1 MHSWR
6 RKVRVLEIHVSLTGL
21 VRLRT
26 EANQSKMASLAIGS
40 ATMNVVRNG
49 EGARAAT
56 CAASGGGHASS
67 AARQSGV
74 LGGLPRSGRSPSLT
88 TEFAGTKLR
97 EAPRKTRS
105 HCSHRLQVMTTARY
119 VKSGFST
126 QDLQDNGGRLV
137 ANLDG
142 KKILIQE
149 FMGDVYAVSNKC
161 PHLNLSMQG
170 KTALLSA
177 KLTDDGCIV
186 CPAHGSQFKLD
197 NGEQVGEWCP
207 NLPDLPLV
215 GKVGNGPAPLPVYQ
229 TRVTDS
235 GDIEVDIDGSSDNP
249 DSPSGSMSMDEEDVG
264 VLRGAELQQLIN
276 MPLADSGKGE
286 NVVGAEGVPLAIIEA
301 ERKSKPLRRYRLGS
315 YALASS
321 VAAAQMVS
329 VIQAGVEAWPT
340 WNQQAVADIGMDIL
354 VIISGTLLWRTELQN
369 RAESLKT
376 IWAKAQ
382 SREESLKRAEAGLGD
397 TLWTSRMRKKKS
409 KD

>member
-1 MHSWR
+1 
-6 RKVRVLEIHVSLTGL
+6 
-21 VRLRT
+21 
-26 EANQSKMASLAIGS
+26 
-40 ATMNVVRNG
+40 
-49 EGARAAT
+49 
-56 CAASGGGHASS
+56 
-67 AARQSGV
+67 
-74 LGGLPRSGRSPSLT
+74 
-88 TEFAGTKLR
+88 
-97 EAPRKTRS
+97 
-105 HCSHRLQVMTTARY
+105 
-119 VKSGFST
+119 
-126 QDLQDNGGRLV
+126 
-137 ANLDG
+137 
-142 KKILIQE
+142 
-149 FMGDVYAVSNKC
+149 
-161 PHLNLSMQG
+161 
-170 KTALLSA
+170 
-177 KLTDDGCIV
+177 
-186 CPAHGSQFKLD
+186 
-197 NGEQVGEWCP
+197 
-207 NLPDLPLV
+207 
-215 GKVGNGPAPLPVYQ
+215 
-229 TRVTDS
+229 
-235 GDIEVDIDGSSDNP
+235 
-249 DSPSGSMSMDEEDVG
+249 MSMDEEDVG

>member
-1 MHSWR
+1 
-6 RKVRVLEIHVSLTGL
+6 
-21 VRLRT
+21 
-26 EANQSKMASLAIGS
+26 MASLAIGS
-40 ATMNVVRNG
+40 AAVSVARIG

-56 CAASGGGHASS
+56 CAATGGGHASS
-67 AARQSGV
+67 ATRHSGSGF
-74 LGGLPRSGRSPSLT
+74 GGPRRSGRSPSLASG
-88 TEFAGTKLR
+88 FAGTR
-97 EAPRKTRS
+97 VRDAPRRALSHYSRRS
-105 HCSHRLQVMTTARY
+105 QVMTTASY

-142 KKILIQE
+142 KKILIQD

-177 KLTDDGCIV
+177 KMTDDGCIV

-197 NGEQVGEWCP
+197 SGEQVGEWCP

-215 GKVGNGPAPLPVYQ
+215 GKIGKGPAPLPVYQ

-235 GDIEVDIDGSSDNP
+235 GDIEVDIDGSVGSP
-249 DSPSGSMSMDEEDVG
+249 DSTGGSMSMDEEDIG
-264 VLRGAELQQLIN
+264 MLRGAELQQLMS
-276 MPLADSGKGE
+276 MPLADTGKGE
-286 NVVGAEGVPLAIIEA
+286 NVVGAEGVPPAIIEA

-340 WNQQAVADIGMDIL
+340 WNPQAVPDIGMDIL

-376 IWAKAQ
+376 IWAKART
-382 SREESLKRAEAGLGD
+382 REESLKRAEAGLGD
-397 TLWTSRMRKKKS
+397 TLWTSRMRKKKT

>member
-1 MHSWR
+1 M
-6 RKVRVLEIHVSLTGL
+6 
-21 VRLRT
+21 
-26 EANQSKMASLAIGS
+26 
-40 ATMNVVRNG
+40 
-49 EGARAAT
+49 
-56 CAASGGGHASS
+56 
-67 AARQSGV
+67 
-74 LGGLPRSGRSPSLT
+74 
-88 TEFAGTKLR
+88 R

-215 GKVGNGPAPLPVYQ
+215 GKIGNGPAPLPVYQ

-235 GDIEVDIDGSSDNP
+235 GDIEVDIDGSGDNP

>member
-1 MHSWR
+1 MSFATGR
-6 RKVRVLEIHVSLTGL
+6 RAGGDLRGVRRGSRVV
-21 VRLRT
+21 
-26 EANQSKMASLAIGS
+26 GS
-40 ATMNVVRNG
+40 APIRG
-49 EGARAAT
+49 FGRP
-56 CAASGGGHASS
+56 
-67 AARQSGV
+67 
-74 LGGLPRSGRSPSLT
+74 PRSGRSPSLT

-249 DSPSGSMSMDEEDVG
+249 DSPSGSMSMDEEDVAAARRRAAAAHRCRLPQRQG
-264 VLRGAELQQLIN
+264 RERGGRRGRA
-276 MPLADSGKGE
+276 SGDHRGREK
-286 NVVGAEGVPLAIIEA
+286 VQAT
-301 ERKSKPLRRYRLGS
+301 RRYRLGS
-315 YALASS
+315 WRSPRRY
-321 VAAAQMVS
+321 AAQMVS
-329 VIQAGVEAWPT
+329 AIQAGVEAWPT

-369 RAESLKT
+369 RAESPKQYGRRLNPG
-376 IWAKAQ
+376 
-382 SREESLKRAEAGLGD
+382 RRV
-397 TLWTSRMRKKKS
+397 
-409 KD
+409 